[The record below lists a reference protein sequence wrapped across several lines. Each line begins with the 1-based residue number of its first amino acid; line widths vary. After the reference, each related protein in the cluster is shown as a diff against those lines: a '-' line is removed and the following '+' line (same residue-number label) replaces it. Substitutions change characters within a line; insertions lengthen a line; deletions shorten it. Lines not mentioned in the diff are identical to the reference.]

1 MSIIEFILGL
11 VVLAASLVVSCACY
25 IVKNEKGG
33 LNAALG
39 GASDFMTTRR
49 NDNNLKVNKFVVK
62 VGAVLTI
69 AILALTIIGAHFL
82 RRNAV
87 KKNEIRSIPAKVAD
101 TLHPSNVTWLSA
113 KETTKRTGEILCVVA
128 ASAAF
133 MMLADTLFGAML
145 KFAI

>member
-33 LNAALG
+33 LNVALG

-69 AILALTIIGAHFL
+69 AILALTIIGAHF
-82 RRNAV
+82 
-87 KKNEIRSIPAKVAD
+87 
-101 TLHPSNVTWLSA
+101 
-113 KETTKRTGEILCVVA
+113 
-128 ASAAF
+128 
-133 MMLADTLFGAML
+133 
-145 KFAI
+145 

>member
-11 VVLAASLVVSCACY
+11 VVLAASLVVSCAWY

-62 VGAVLTI
+62 VGVVLTI
-69 AILALTIIGAHFL
+69 AILALTIIGAHF
-82 RRNAV
+82 
-87 KKNEIRSIPAKVAD
+87 
-101 TLHPSNVTWLSA
+101 
-113 KETTKRTGEILCVVA
+113 
-128 ASAAF
+128 
-133 MMLADTLFGAML
+133 
-145 KFAI
+145 

>member
-33 LNAALG
+33 LNATLG

-62 VGAVLTI
+62 VGVVLTI
-69 AILALTIIGAHFL
+69 AILALTIIGAHF
-82 RRNAV
+82 
-87 KKNEIRSIPAKVAD
+87 
-101 TLHPSNVTWLSA
+101 
-113 KETTKRTGEILCVVA
+113 
-128 ASAAF
+128 
-133 MMLADTLFGAML
+133 
-145 KFAI
+145 

>member
-62 VGAVLTI
+62 LVLCS
-69 AILALTIIGAHFL
+69 LL
-82 RRNAV
+82 RF
-87 KKNEIRSIPAKVAD
+87 
-101 TLHPSNVTWLSA
+101 WL
-113 KETTKRTGEILCVVA
+113 
-128 ASAAF
+128 
-133 MMLADTLFGAML
+133 
-145 KFAI
+145 

>member
-25 IVKNEKGG
+25 LVKNEKGG

-62 VGAVLTI
+62 VSAVLTI
-69 AILALTIIGAHFL
+69 AILALTIIGAHF
-82 RRNAV
+82 
-87 KKNEIRSIPAKVAD
+87 
-101 TLHPSNVTWLSA
+101 
-113 KETTKRTGEILCVVA
+113 
-128 ASAAF
+128 
-133 MMLADTLFGAML
+133 
-145 KFAI
+145 

>member
-25 IVKNEKGG
+25 LVKNEKGG

-62 VGAVLTI
+62 VGVVLTI

-82 RRNAV
+82 G
-87 KKNEIRSIPAKVAD
+87 E
-101 TLHPSNVTWLSA
+101 TL
-113 KETTKRTGEILCVVA
+113 
-128 ASAAF
+128 
-133 MMLADTLFGAML
+133 
-145 KFAI
+145 

>member
-1 MSIIEFILGL
+1 MSIIKFILGL

-62 VGAVLTI
+62 VGVVLTI
-69 AILALTIIGAHFL
+69 AILALTIVGAHF
-82 RRNAV
+82 
-87 KKNEIRSIPAKVAD
+87 
-101 TLHPSNVTWLSA
+101 
-113 KETTKRTGEILCVVA
+113 
-128 ASAAF
+128 
-133 MMLADTLFGAML
+133 
-145 KFAI
+145 

>member
-11 VVLAASLVVSCACY
+11 VVLAGSLVVSCACY

-62 VGAVLTI
+62 VSVVLTI
-69 AILALTIIGAHFL
+69 AILALTIIGAHF
-82 RRNAV
+82 
-87 KKNEIRSIPAKVAD
+87 
-101 TLHPSNVTWLSA
+101 
-113 KETTKRTGEILCVVA
+113 
-128 ASAAF
+128 
-133 MMLADTLFGAML
+133 
-145 KFAI
+145 

>member
-11 VVLAASLVVSCACY
+11 VVLVASLVVSCACY

-62 VGAVLTI
+62 VGAVLPI
-69 AILALTIIGAHFL
+69 AILALTIIDAHF
-82 RRNAV
+82 
-87 KKNEIRSIPAKVAD
+87 
-101 TLHPSNVTWLSA
+101 
-113 KETTKRTGEILCVVA
+113 
-128 ASAAF
+128 
-133 MMLADTLFGAML
+133 
-145 KFAI
+145 

>member
-62 VGAVLTI
+62 VSIVLTI
-69 AILALTIIGAHFL
+69 AILALTISGAHF
-82 RRNAV
+82 
-87 KKNEIRSIPAKVAD
+87 
-101 TLHPSNVTWLSA
+101 
-113 KETTKRTGEILCVVA
+113 
-128 ASAAF
+128 
-133 MMLADTLFGAML
+133 
-145 KFAI
+145 

>member
-1 MSIIEFILGL
+1 MSITEFILGL

-62 VGAVLTI
+62 VGVVLTI
-69 AILALTIIGAHFL
+69 AILALTIIGAHF
-82 RRNAV
+82 
-87 KKNEIRSIPAKVAD
+87 
-101 TLHPSNVTWLSA
+101 
-113 KETTKRTGEILCVVA
+113 
-128 ASAAF
+128 
-133 MMLADTLFGAML
+133 
-145 KFAI
+145 

>member
-62 VGAVLTI
+62 VGVVLTI
-69 AILALTIIGAHFL
+69 CLLYT
-82 RRNAV
+82 
-87 KKNEIRSIPAKVAD
+87 S
-101 TLHPSNVTWLSA
+101 PSPRDS
-113 KETTKRTGEILCVVA
+113 
-128 ASAAF
+128 
-133 MMLADTLFGAML
+133 
-145 KFAI
+145 

>member
-39 GASDFMTTRR
+39 GASDFMMTRR
-49 NDNNLKVNKFVVK
+49 NDNDLKVNKFVVK

-69 AILALTIIGAHFL
+69 AILALIIIGAHF
-82 RRNAV
+82 
-87 KKNEIRSIPAKVAD
+87 
-101 TLHPSNVTWLSA
+101 
-113 KETTKRTGEILCVVA
+113 
-128 ASAAF
+128 
-133 MMLADTLFGAML
+133 
-145 KFAI
+145 

>member
-69 AILALTIIGAHFL
+69 AILALTIIGSHF
-82 RRNAV
+82 
-87 KKNEIRSIPAKVAD
+87 
-101 TLHPSNVTWLSA
+101 
-113 KETTKRTGEILCVVA
+113 
-128 ASAAF
+128 
-133 MMLADTLFGAML
+133 
-145 KFAI
+145 

>member
-11 VVLAASLVVSCACY
+11 VVLAASFVVSCACY

-62 VGAVLTI
+62 VGVVLTI
-69 AILALTIIGAHFL
+69 AILALTIIGAHF
-82 RRNAV
+82 
-87 KKNEIRSIPAKVAD
+87 
-101 TLHPSNVTWLSA
+101 
-113 KETTKRTGEILCVVA
+113 
-128 ASAAF
+128 
-133 MMLADTLFGAML
+133 
-145 KFAI
+145 

>member
-11 VVLAASLVVSCACY
+11 VVLAASLIVSCACY

-62 VGAVLTI
+62 VSVVLTV
-69 AILALTIIGAHFL
+69 AILALTIIGAHY
-82 RRNAV
+82 
-87 KKNEIRSIPAKVAD
+87 
-101 TLHPSNVTWLSA
+101 
-113 KETTKRTGEILCVVA
+113 
-128 ASAAF
+128 
-133 MMLADTLFGAML
+133 
-145 KFAI
+145 

>member
-62 VGAVLTI
+62 VGVVLTI

-87 KKNEIRSIPAKVAD
+87 KKR
-101 TLHPSNVTWLSA
+101 
-113 KETTKRTGEILCVVA
+113 
-128 ASAAF
+128 
-133 MMLADTLFGAML
+133 M
-145 KFAI
+145 KFARFRPR

>member
-25 IVKNEKGG
+25 IVKNGKGG

-62 VGAVLTI
+62 VGVVLTI
-69 AILALTIIGAHFL
+69 AILALTIIGAHF
-82 RRNAV
+82 
-87 KKNEIRSIPAKVAD
+87 
-101 TLHPSNVTWLSA
+101 
-113 KETTKRTGEILCVVA
+113 
-128 ASAAF
+128 
-133 MMLADTLFGAML
+133 
-145 KFAI
+145 

>member
-62 VGAVLTI
+62 VSVVLTI
-69 AILALTIIGAHFL
+69 AILALTIIGAHFGYL
-82 RRNAV
+82 
-87 KKNEIRSIPAKVAD
+87 
-101 TLHPSNVTWLSA
+101 
-113 KETTKRTGEILCVVA
+113 
-128 ASAAF
+128 
-133 MMLADTLFGAML
+133 
-145 KFAI
+145 

>member
-62 VGAVLTI
+62 VGVVLTI
-69 AILALTIIGAHFL
+69 AILALTIICAHF
-82 RRNAV
+82 
-87 KKNEIRSIPAKVAD
+87 
-101 TLHPSNVTWLSA
+101 
-113 KETTKRTGEILCVVA
+113 
-128 ASAAF
+128 
-133 MMLADTLFGAML
+133 
-145 KFAI
+145 

>member
-11 VVLAASLVVSCACY
+11 VVLAASLVVSCAGY

-62 VGAVLTI
+62 VGVVLTI
-69 AILALTIIGAHFL
+69 AILALTIIGAHF
-82 RRNAV
+82 
-87 KKNEIRSIPAKVAD
+87 
-101 TLHPSNVTWLSA
+101 
-113 KETTKRTGEILCVVA
+113 
-128 ASAAF
+128 
-133 MMLADTLFGAML
+133 
-145 KFAI
+145 

>member
-1 MSIIEFILGL
+1 MSIIKFILGL

-62 VGAVLTI
+62 VGVVLTI
-69 AILALTIIGAHFL
+69 ATLALTIIGAHF
-82 RRNAV
+82 
-87 KKNEIRSIPAKVAD
+87 
-101 TLHPSNVTWLSA
+101 
-113 KETTKRTGEILCVVA
+113 
-128 ASAAF
+128 
-133 MMLADTLFGAML
+133 
-145 KFAI
+145 

>member
-11 VVLAASLVVSCACY
+11 VVLAASLIVSCACY

-62 VGAVLTI
+62 VSIVLTV
-69 AILALTIIGAHFL
+69 AILALTIIGAHF
-82 RRNAV
+82 
-87 KKNEIRSIPAKVAD
+87 
-101 TLHPSNVTWLSA
+101 
-113 KETTKRTGEILCVVA
+113 
-128 ASAAF
+128 
-133 MMLADTLFGAML
+133 
-145 KFAI
+145 

>member
-11 VVLAASLVVSCACY
+11 VVLASSLVVSCACY

-62 VGAVLTI
+62 VGVVLTI
-69 AILALTIIGAHFL
+69 AILALTIIGAHF
-82 RRNAV
+82 
-87 KKNEIRSIPAKVAD
+87 
-101 TLHPSNVTWLSA
+101 
-113 KETTKRTGEILCVVA
+113 
-128 ASAAF
+128 
-133 MMLADTLFGAML
+133 
-145 KFAI
+145 

>member
-62 VGAVLTI
+62 VSVVLTI
-69 AILALTIIGAHFL
+69 AILALTIVGAHF
-82 RRNAV
+82 
-87 KKNEIRSIPAKVAD
+87 
-101 TLHPSNVTWLSA
+101 
-113 KETTKRTGEILCVVA
+113 
-128 ASAAF
+128 
-133 MMLADTLFGAML
+133 
-145 KFAI
+145 

>member
-62 VGAVLTI
+62 VSVVLTI
-69 AILALTIIGAHFL
+69 AILALTIIGVHF
-82 RRNAV
+82 
-87 KKNEIRSIPAKVAD
+87 
-101 TLHPSNVTWLSA
+101 
-113 KETTKRTGEILCVVA
+113 
-128 ASAAF
+128 
-133 MMLADTLFGAML
+133 
-145 KFAI
+145 

>member
-62 VGAVLTI
+62 VGVVLTI
-69 AILALTIIGAHFL
+69 AILALAIIGAHF
-82 RRNAV
+82 
-87 KKNEIRSIPAKVAD
+87 
-101 TLHPSNVTWLSA
+101 
-113 KETTKRTGEILCVVA
+113 
-128 ASAAF
+128 
-133 MMLADTLFGAML
+133 
-145 KFAI
+145 

>member
-25 IVKNEKGG
+25 IVKNENGG

-62 VGAVLTI
+62 AGVVLTI
-69 AILALTIIGAHFL
+69 AILALTIIGAHF
-82 RRNAV
+82 
-87 KKNEIRSIPAKVAD
+87 
-101 TLHPSNVTWLSA
+101 
-113 KETTKRTGEILCVVA
+113 
-128 ASAAF
+128 
-133 MMLADTLFGAML
+133 
-145 KFAI
+145 

>member
-62 VGAVLTI
+62 VGAALTI
-69 AILALTIIGAHFL
+69 AILALTIIGAHF
-82 RRNAV
+82 
-87 KKNEIRSIPAKVAD
+87 
-101 TLHPSNVTWLSA
+101 
-113 KETTKRTGEILCVVA
+113 
-128 ASAAF
+128 
-133 MMLADTLFGAML
+133 
-145 KFAI
+145 

>member
-69 AILALTIIGAHFL
+69 AILALTIIDAHF
-82 RRNAV
+82 
-87 KKNEIRSIPAKVAD
+87 
-101 TLHPSNVTWLSA
+101 
-113 KETTKRTGEILCVVA
+113 
-128 ASAAF
+128 
-133 MMLADTLFGAML
+133 
-145 KFAI
+145 